1 MNKRKVEVLSY
12 DSAWPSIFEAE
23 KSILSSLL
31 GNIAISI
38 EHIGSTCVVGLAA
51 KPVIDILVE
60 VSDLS
65 QLDDKSNEFI
75 SIGYE
80 VKGEN
85 GIPGRRYYQ
94 KGGNERSHHI
104 HAFLSGS
111 EGVFRHRAFKEY
123 LIAHPNIAQSYAEI
137 KKQAAIEC
145 EHDNELYISLK
156 NSFILEHEKKS
167 VQWFGN

>member
-1 MNKRKVEVLSY
+1 MNKRKIEVISY

-38 EHIGSTCVVGLAA
+38 EHIGSTSVVGLAA
-51 KPVIDILVE
+51 KPVIDILLE

-65 QLDDKSNEFI
+65 QLDAKSNEFT

-80 VKGEN
+80 VRGEN

-111 EGVFRHRAFKEY
+111 KGIFRHRAFKEY
-123 LIAHPNIAQSYAEI
+123 LIAHPNIAQDYANI
-137 KKQAAIEC
+137 KKQAVIEC
-145 EHDNELYISLK
+145 ANDNELYISLK
-156 NSFILEHEKKS
+156 NSFIIEHEKKA
-167 VQWFGN
+167 VHWFDN